1 MGSVDANARTLV
13 IGLGNP
19 LLKDDSIGL
28 RVVRALQPMI
38 DGFPGVELAE
48 DYHGGLRLME
58 RMIGFRR
65 AIVIDAIV
73 TGGAAGTLHLLGVEG
88 HATQRSA
95 SAHDVDLP
103 TALAVGRQAG
113 ADLPDAED
121 ILLVGIEAESVLD
134 FGEKLTPAVEAAIP
148 VAVRVVLEQLRKT
161 RRPDDLT

>member
-1 MGSVDANARTLV
+1 MGIVTVYARTLV

-38 DGFPGVELAE
+38 DDFPGVELAE

-73 TGGAAGTLHLLGVEG
+73 TGGAPGTLHLLGVEG

-103 TALAVGRQAG
+103 TALAVGRPAG
-113 ADLPDAED
+113 ADLPGAQD

-134 FGEKLTPAVEAAIP
+134 FGEQLTPAVEAAIP

-161 RRPDDLT
+161 GRPDDLA